1 MLNFI
6 FSVAFKFQKIVIH
19 VYFQSE
25 KTKVIE
31 VKYLVLI
38 WTSNMVPNSGGSRI
52 SKAGVAN
59 HRDGGANLLFDNVFF
74 SEKCMKM
81 K

>member
-1 MLNFI
+1 
-6 FSVAFKFQKIVIH
+6 
-19 VYFQSE
+19 
-25 KTKVIE
+25 
-31 VKYLVLI
+31 
-38 WTSNMVPNSGGSRI
+38 MVSNSGGSRI

-59 HRDGGANLLFDNVFF
+59 HTDGGANLLFYYFIMFFF